1 MGWQQFLGGCSMT
14 LLASDETSRLLEVHR
29 YDNIGAFSA
38 AKLRR
43 IAALAQSMFGVETV
57 CLTTM
62 HEAHQSCH
70 VSIGG
75 AISELARS
83 DTVCQTTIEASRVL
97 VVEDML
103 QDNRFAH
110 LPIAV
115 EGGQRFY
122 AGAPLTSPRGHRL
135 GVLCLLDP
143 IPRPFS
149 DAEHKIL
156 QDLADL
162 AMEHME
168 LLRLSEAAKTDDL
181 TALWNRRYL
190 VDQIN
195 GSLAADRLCAA
206 LLIDLDGFKDI
217 NDTLGHGHG
226 DDALKEIARRLGRFN
241 SPKSLVARLGGDEF
255 VVFLDG
261 RSDPLAAM
269 AVAQDIVDELGK
281 GMMIGGHLVHLG
293 ASVGVACRTTES
305 DALQLLGSADLAM
318 YQAKRDGRNRS
329 RLFTR
334 EMRATVLERGNVVL
348 ELQEA
353 WEDRAFELY
362 YQPVVRLSDG
372 AWIGAE
378 ALLRWNYPYQGV
390 LSPAAFLPVLERSQ
404 LALTVGTWI
413 IDEACRQAADW
424 RSNIDRNFKI
434 AVNLFELQFQPG
446 NLLDVVQV
454 ALSKYDLPQ
463 TALQLE
469 ITEGILLAED
479 ARTIEQIRELTA
491 LGVGISFDD
500 FGTGF
505 ASLSSL
511 KECPATCLKIDRS
524 FVSQMAVNAKDRAI
538 VDALIEVS
546 RSFGLDVIAEGIE
559 TMEQCALL
567 RQRSCA
573 TGQGFLFGRPM
584 KAAEF
589 EAQIKTSFDR
599 DLIGASVIWGC

>member
-1 MGWQQFLGGCSMT
+1 MA
-14 LLASDETSRLLEVHR
+14 LLPSDETSRLSEVQR
-29 YDNIGAFSA
+29 YENIGAFSA

-57 CLTTM
+57 CLTTI
-62 HEAHQSCH
+62 HESHQSCH

-75 AISELARS
+75 AASELARS

-97 VVEDML
+97 VVEDMR
-103 QDNRFAH
+103 QDDRFAH
-110 LPIAV
+110 LPQAV

-122 AGAPLTSPRGHRL
+122 AGAPLTTPRGYQL
-135 GVLCLLDP
+135 GALCLLDP
-143 IPRPFS
+143 IPRPFGE
-149 DAEHKIL
+149 AERKIL

-181 TALWNRRYL
+181 TALWNRRYMI
-190 VDQIN
+190 DQIN
-195 GSLAADRLCAA
+195 GAIVADRPCTT

-217 NDTLGHGHG
+217 NDSLGHSHG
-226 DDALKEIARRLGRFN
+226 DDALKEIARRLSRFN
-241 SPKSLVARLGGDEF
+241 SEETPVARLGGDEF
-255 VVFLDG
+255 VVLLDG

-269 AVAQDIVDELGK
+269 EVAQDIVEELGK
-281 GMMIGGHLVHLG
+281 GMMVGGHLIHLG
-293 ASVGVACRTTES
+293 ASVGVACRTTEG

-318 YQAKRDGRNRS
+318 YRAKRDGRNRS

-353 WEDRAFELY
+353 WEDGAFELY
-362 YQPVVRLSDG
+362 YQPLVRLSDG

-390 LSPAAFLPVLERSQ
+390 LCPAAFLPVLEKSQ

-424 RSNIDRNFKI
+424 RARIDPNFSI
-434 AVNLFELQFQPG
+434 AVNLFEMQFQPG
-446 NLLDVVQV
+446 NLIEIVQA
-454 ALSKYDLPQ
+454 ALSKYELPQ

-469 ITEGILLAED
+469 ITEGILLTED
-479 ARTIEQIRELTA
+479 ARTIEQIRQLKA

-524 FVSQMAVNAKDRAI
+524 FVSQMTVNPKDRAI
-538 VDALIEVS
+538 VDALIGIS
-546 RSFGLDVIAEGIE
+546 RSFGLDVVAEGIE
-559 TMEQCALL
+559 TVEQCELL
-567 RQRSCA
+567 RERSCA
-573 TGQGFLFGRPM
+573 VGQGFLFGRPM
-584 KAAEF
+584 KASAF
-589 EAQIKTSFDR
+589 CQP
-599 DLIGASVIWGC
+599 LASARN

>member
-1 MGWQQFLGGCSMT
+1 MAILPT
-14 LLASDETSRLLEVHR
+14 AELARLLEVQR
-29 YDNIGAFSA
+29 YENIGAFSA

-57 CLTTM
+57 CLTTI
-62 HEAHQSCH
+62 HEAHQSCQ
-70 VSIGG
+70 VSIGV
-75 AISELARS
+75 AVSELPRS

-103 QDNRFAH
+103 QDDRFAQ

-122 AGAPLTSPRGHRL
+122 AGAPLTTPQGYRL
-135 GVLCLLDP
+135 GAFCLLDP

-149 DAEHKIL
+149 DAECKIL
-156 QDLADL
+156 ADLADL

-190 VDQIN
+190 IDQIN
-195 GSLAADRLCAA
+195 GALAADRPCTA

-217 NDTLGHGHG
+217 NDTLGHGRG
-226 DDALKEIARRLGRFN
+226 DDALREVARRLARFN
-241 SPKSLVARLGGDEF
+241 SEYTMVARLGGDEF
-255 VVFLDG
+255 VLFLDG
-261 RSDPLAAM
+261 QSDPLAAM
-269 AVAQDIVDELGK
+269 EVADGVVNELGE
-281 GMMIGGHLVHLG
+281 GMTIGGHLVHLG
-293 ASVGVACRTTES
+293 ASVGVACRTTEG

-329 RLFTR
+329 RLFTP

-353 WEDRAFELY
+353 WDDRAFELY
-362 YQPVVRLSDG
+362 YQPLVRLSDG

-390 LSPAAFLPVLERSQ
+390 LHPPAFLPVLEKSQ

-413 IDEACRQAADW
+413 IDEACRQAAEW
-424 RSNIDRNFKI
+424 RATIDPSFSM
-434 AVNLFELQFQPG
+434 AVNLFEMQFQPG
-446 NLLDVVQV
+446 NLLDVVQA
-454 ALSKYDLPQ
+454 ALSKYDLPHN
-463 TALQLE
+463 ALQLE

-479 ARTIEQIRELTA
+479 ARTIAQIRQLKA
-491 LGVGISFDD
+491 LGVGVSFDD

-511 KECPATCLKIDRS
+511 KDCPATCLKIDRS
-524 FVSQMAVNAKDRAI
+524 FVSQVTVDSKDRAI
-538 VDALIEVS
+538 VDALIQIS
-546 RSFGLDVIAEGIE
+546 RSFGLHVVAEGIE
-559 TMEQCALL
+559 TEEQQQFLL
-567 RQRSCA
+567 DRACD

-584 KAAEF
+584 TADAF
-589 EAQIKTSFDR
+589 KT
-599 DLIGASVIWGC
+599 ASANRQGLATSQTLHAGTGG